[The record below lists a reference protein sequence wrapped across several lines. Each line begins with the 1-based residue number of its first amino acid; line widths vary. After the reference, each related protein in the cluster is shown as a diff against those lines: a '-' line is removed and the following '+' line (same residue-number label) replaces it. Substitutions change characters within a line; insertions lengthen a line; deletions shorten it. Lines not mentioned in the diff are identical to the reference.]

1 MAEQSKRIM
10 RIPNHRQLIRADLK
24 GKKVLVRFDFNVP
37 IEDGKVG
44 DVKRIDAALPTLRKI
59 LEKGAETISVICHL
73 GRPDGK
79 EQAEYSVAP
88 IAKILCEDLNVRF
101 YSQPVVTGSKYAS
114 LNKYF
119 EIGKHI
125 RLYENLRFDK
135 EEEENNPAFAKELA
149 TLGDVFIQDAF
160 ANIHR
165 EHASMVGVER
175 ILPTYAGLL
184 VEKEIINLFR
194 LLGSPKEPFVA
205 IIGGAKVS
213 DKLPIVEALSKR
225 TQAVIVGGKTANEW
239 ILEHRPKT
247 GNIYFPTDGISKLG
261 SIVPI
266 NEQTLRAG
274 IFDIGPQTIMLYKS
288 ILASAKTIFWNGNLG
303 MTENKRFVHGTYEV
317 ARFIAKLQ
325 VEKVASGGNTAEV
338 IDQLKLGGHFN
349 FVSTGGGATSD
360 FIIGKKMEALEI
372 LLK

>member
-1 MAEQSKRIM
+1 MAEQSKRIL
-10 RIPNHRQLIRADLK
+10 RIPNHRQLIRADFK
-24 GKKVLVRFDFNVP
+24 GKKVLIRFDFNVP
-37 IEDGKVG
+37 IEDDKVG
-44 DVKRIDAALPTLRKI
+44 DAKRIDAALPTLRKI
-59 LEKGAETISVICHL
+59 LEKGAETISIICHL

-79 EQAEYSVAP
+79 EQPEFSVAP

-101 YSQPVVTGSKYAS
+101 NPKPVVTGSKYAS

-119 EIGKHI
+119 EIGKYI

-135 EEEENNPAFAKELA
+135 EEEKNDTAFTRELA
-149 TLGDVFIQDAF
+149 GLGDVFIQDAF

-165 EHASMVGVER
+165 EHASMVGVEK

-184 VEKEIINLFR
+184 VEKEINNLFR
-194 LLGSPKEPFVA
+194 LLSSPKEPFVA

-213 DKLPIVEALSKR
+213 DKLPIIEALSKNAK
-225 TQAVIVGGKTANEW
+225 AVIVGGKTANEW
-239 ILEHRPKT
+239 ILDHHPKT
-247 GNIYFPTDGISKLG
+247 GNIYFPVDGVNKFG

-266 NEQTLRAG
+266 NEQTLNAG
-274 IFDIGPQTIMLYKS
+274 IFDIGPQSIMLYKS
-288 ILASAKTIFWNGNLG
+288 ILSSAKTIFWNGNLG
-303 MTENKRFVHGTYEV
+303 MTENKRFVHGTFEI
-317 ARFIAKLQ
+317 ARYIAKLQ

-338 IDQLKLGGHFN
+338 IDQLKLAGHFN

-360 FIIGKKMEALEI
+360 FIIGKKLPALEI